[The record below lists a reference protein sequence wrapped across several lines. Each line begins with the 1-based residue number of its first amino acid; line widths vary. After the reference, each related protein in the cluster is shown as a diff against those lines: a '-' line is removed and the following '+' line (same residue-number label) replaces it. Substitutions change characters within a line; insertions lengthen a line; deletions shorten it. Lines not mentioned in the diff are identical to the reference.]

1 MKNIQ
6 AVHNHFPQTLLNFNP
21 FLWPHAKDLPNAR
34 QPIELGAR
42 DEISAD
48 FSPISPKTYLTKLV
62 DGLKLENIRL

>member
-6 AVHNHFPQTLLNFNP
+6 AIHKYFPQTLLNFNP
-21 FLWPHAKDLPNAR
+21 FLRPHAKDLPNAR

-48 FSPISPKTYLTKLV
+48 LDLSPRRHITAS
-62 DGLKLENIRL
+62 